1 MTGVFWTP
9 QAREDLQTLYDY
21 IAKDSLHYAGVVVDH
36 AIDAMGR
43 IADFPDSGRIV
54 PELSRPEVREVLW
67 RSYRIVYRLTPDHAE
82 AHVLT
87 VFRAERLFP
96 YLRLGAGGP
105 A

>member
-1 MTGVFWTP
+1 VTQVFWTP

-21 IAKDSLHYAGVVVDH
+21 ISRDSLHYAGVVVDRVVE
-36 AIDAMGR
+36 AMAR
-43 IADFPDSGRIV
+43 IADFPESDRIV
-54 PELSRPEVREVLW
+54 PELSRRDVREVLW
-67 RSYRIVYRLTPDHAE
+67 RSYRIVYRLTTNHAQ

-96 YLRLGAGGP
+96 YSRLGGGGP